1 MPHSS
6 RRSNHDPSKR
16 PSGTTADVT
25 PTLAQQLRS
34 VAVGP
39 ALDQLVR
46 RALERLGQRPQP
58 VDLSTTWDGAQA
70 LTTCLTALGCYL
82 ETQVH
87 ADRTLCRV
95 LRVLKGNALAKQ
107 LSTAEAPHLPEAV
120 ARAALLACMEMVPPP
135 GP

>member
-1 MPHSS
+1 MASSS
-6 RRSNHDPSKR
+6 RRPNHDPSKR

-25 PTLAQQLRS
+25 PTLAQGLRT
-34 VAVGP
+34 VAVGQ
-39 ALDQLVR
+39 ALDELLR

-58 VDLSTTWDGAQA
+58 VGLSTTWEGAQ
-70 LTTCLTALGCYL
+70 TVSHCLTALGCYL

-107 LSTAEAPHLPEAV
+107 LSTAEAPELPEAL
-120 ARAALLACMEMVPPP
+120 ARAALLACMEMEPPP
-135 GP
+135 GL